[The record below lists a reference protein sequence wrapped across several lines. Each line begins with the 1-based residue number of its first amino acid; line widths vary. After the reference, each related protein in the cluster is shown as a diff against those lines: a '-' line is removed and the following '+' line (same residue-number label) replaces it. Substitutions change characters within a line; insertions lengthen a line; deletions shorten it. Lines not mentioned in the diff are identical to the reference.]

1 MDTEIIKKGE
11 YIKQKV
17 NIQNDMEE
25 NKNSKEKVGNQV
37 KRNSQRARQKNNMI
51 SKNAN
56 ENEKEIEIKLNKE
69 KQKWIRLVA
78 IKDNKTF
85 SKSKKENY
93 KIGAVISNQK

>member
-56 ENEKEIEIKLNKE
+56 
-69 KQKWIRLVA
+69 
-78 IKDNKTF
+78 
-85 SKSKKENY
+85 
-93 KIGAVISNQK
+93 